1 MKHTLSHDTVT
12 GCSVHF
18 LHMKRTLLLL
28 CLALPL
34 GAAPPESFFLALHAV
49 ETGGKLGAIKGDNGA
64 ALGPYQLHRAYWLDS
79 GVKGSY
85 SQCSDLAY
93 SRAVV
98 SAYMRRYAPKAWAS
112 GDCRALAMTHNG
124 GPNAMRATGQKKIN
138 LDRYWSKIQERL
150 KNE

>member
-1 MKHTLSHDTVT
+1 
-12 GCSVHF
+12 
-18 LHMKRTLLLL
+18 MKRTLLML

-34 GAAPPESFFLALHAV
+34 GAAPPESFFRALHAV
-49 ETGGKLGAIKGDNGA
+49 ETGGRLGAIKGDNGA
-64 ALGPYQLHRAYWLDS
+64 ALGPLQIHKSYWLDS

-85 SQCSDLAY
+85 SQCSGLAY

-124 GPNAMRATGQKKIN
+124 GPNAMKATGKKLAN
-138 LDRYWSKIQERL
+138 LNAYWAKISKQL
-150 KNE
+150 NK

>member
-1 MKHTLSHDTVT
+1 MKRTLSHDTVP

-18 LHMKRTLLLL
+18 LRMRRTLLLL

-49 ETGGKLGAIKGDNGA
+49 ETGGKLGAIRGDNGA

-79 GVKGSY
+79 GIKGSY

-98 SAYMRRYAPKAWAS
+98 SAYMRRYAPKAWA
-112 GDCRALAMTHNG
+112 GGTDLETLAKIHNG
-124 GPNAMRATGQKKIN
+124 GPNAMKATGQKLIN
-138 LDRYWSKIQERL
+138 LNRYWKKIQEHL
-150 KNE
+150 K

>member
-1 MKHTLSHDTVT
+1 MKPTLSHDTVT

-49 ETGGKLGAIKGDNGA
+49 ETGGKLGAIRGDNGA

-79 GVKGSY
+79 GIKGSY

-98 SAYMRRYAPKAWAS
+98 SAYMRRYAPRAWA
-112 GDCRALAMTHNG
+112 GGTDLETLAKIHNG
-124 GPNAMRATGQKKIN
+124 GPNAMKATGQKLTN
-138 LDRYWSKIQERL
+138 LNRYWKKIQEHL
-150 KNE
+150 K